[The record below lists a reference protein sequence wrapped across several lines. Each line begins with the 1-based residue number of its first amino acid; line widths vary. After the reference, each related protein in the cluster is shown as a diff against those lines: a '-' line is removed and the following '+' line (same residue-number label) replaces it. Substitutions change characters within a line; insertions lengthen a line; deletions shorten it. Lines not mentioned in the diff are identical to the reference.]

1 MVFGPTCPLGPAEVL
16 LGVDD
21 VRPALVGLAESE
33 ALLPAHFLNKALII
47 QQRKLHD
54 FINYL
59 NERFQSIVT
68 YRMRHISERR
78 DKLLSLII
86 ERPML

>member
-47 QQRKLHD
+47 K
-54 FINYL
+54 FNKENYMTS
-59 NERFQSIVT
+59 SI
-68 YRMRHISERR
+68 I
-78 DKLLSLII
+78 
-86 ERPML
+86 